1 MQRKRS
7 EQMNAEILW
16 NKIDSFKNKLFLIA
30 GPCVIESE
38 EACFSI
44 CDKIKKIADELG
56 IIYIFKSSF
65 DKANRT
71 SIKAFRGL
79 GIDKGLDIL
88 EKVKNTYQVPVL
100 TDIHESNQ
108 SKKIAEVVDIIQIPA
123 LLSRQTDL
131 IISAAKTGKII
142 NIKKGQFMAPWD
154 IKHAIEKAI
163 IAGNDKVMITERGT
177 CFGYNNIVVDFRSL
191 AIMKE
196 FGKPIIFDASHSIQL
211 PAGKGTCSD
220 GKAEYIAPLSRAAVA
235 FGISG
240 IFIEIHENPQ
250 AALSDGPNSLKIDEL
265 LKLLPQLISIHKVL
279 NYD

>member
-1 MQRKRS
+1 MKVKS
-7 EQMNAEILW
+7 LW
-16 NKIDSFKNKLFLIA
+16 DKINSLKNELFLIS

-38 EACFSI
+38 EVCLSI

-56 IIYIFKSSF
+56 IIYVFKSSF

-79 GIDKGLDIL
+79 GLDKGLKIL
-88 EKVKNTYQVPVL
+88 EKVKKTFQIPVL

-108 SKKIAEVVDIIQIPA
+108 SEKIAEVVDIIQIPA

-154 IKHAIEKAI
+154 IKHAIEKAT
-163 IAGNDKVMITERGT
+163 ASGNDKVIITERGT

-191 AIMKE
+191 AIIKE

-211 PAGKGTCSD
+211 PSAKGTCSD

-235 FGISG
+235 FGING
-240 IFIEIHENPQ
+240 IFIEVHENPQ
-250 AALSDGPNSLKIDEL
+250 VALSDGSNSLKIDQL
-265 LKLLPQLISIHKVL
+265 PKLLHQLISIQKVL
-279 NYD
+279 RND